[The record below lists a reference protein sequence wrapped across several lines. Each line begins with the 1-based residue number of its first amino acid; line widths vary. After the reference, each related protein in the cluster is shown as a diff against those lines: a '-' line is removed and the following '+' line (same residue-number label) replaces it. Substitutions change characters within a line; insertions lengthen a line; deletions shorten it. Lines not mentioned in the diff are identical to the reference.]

1 MPQKVVFL
9 TGAAS
14 GIGLET
20 AKAILKSGD
29 ILWATDRDA
38 AGLEDVAKLG
48 ARTATIDVT
57 SEEDLRS
64 CVNTA
69 IAKDGRIDAVIANA
83 GYANMGPFE
92 LVSMEDAQRQFDV
105 NVFGAAR
112 TINAVLPHMRE
123 RGSGVIIATSSILA
137 HVSYP
142 MMSWYC
148 ASKHALEAMM
158 DALRAELYETG
169 IDVVKINPGAIRTK
183 FASTAAA
190 EFDRAILR
198 TNDPDYQERLKYVSK
213 SLEKQM
219 GTGDLPETIANV
231 MVKAIHADKPKVR
244 YMPNKQARQ
253 LLAMKRILPA
263 RRLDKIFAAAR

>member
-1 MPQKVVFL
+1 MSQKVVFL

-20 AKAILKSGD
+20 AKALLERGD
-29 ILWATDRDA
+29 TLWATDRDA
-38 AGLEDVAKLG
+38 TGLEPLARMG
-48 ARTATIDVT
+48 ARTATVDVT
-57 SEEDLRS
+57 SEEDLHA
-64 CVNTA
+64 CVNAA
-69 IAKDGRIDAVIANA
+69 IAKDGKIDAVIANA

-92 LVSMEDAQRQFDV
+92 LVSIEDAQRQFDV
-105 NVFGAAR
+105 NVFGVAR
-112 TINAVLPHMRE
+112 TINATLPHMRE

-158 DALRAELYETG
+158 DALRAELYNSG
-169 IDVVKINPGAIRTK
+169 IEVVKINPGAIKTK
-183 FASTAAA
+183 FASTGAA

-198 TNDPDYQERLKYVSK
+198 TNDPVYQERLKSVSK

-219 GTGDLPETIANV
+219 GAGDLPETIANV
-231 MVKAIHADKPKVR
+231 MVQAIHAERPKVR